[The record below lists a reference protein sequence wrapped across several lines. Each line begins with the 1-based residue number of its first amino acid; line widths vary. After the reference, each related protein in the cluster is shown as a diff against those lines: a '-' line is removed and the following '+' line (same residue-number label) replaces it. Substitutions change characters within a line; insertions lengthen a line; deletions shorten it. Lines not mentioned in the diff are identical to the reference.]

1 MNLDQNPFTDPE
13 TKRQARNTILISA
26 ITALTLGVAAIYV
39 LLGDSAAQ
47 LWSILPI
54 FLASLLAIWLSRTGR
69 HTIGGIV
76 LISAVMLQT
85 ITAPLIESG
94 LGVSSAIGSVAM
106 IGGVGLMT
114 FPRRYVGPL
123 LMTGLVTGMVVIL
136 VDLFAPAG
144 RPAADSTEI
153 RWLFT
158 LLVFGIFAFLFAREF
173 YALDIRT
180 KIVLGILATGGV
192 SLGILAFFAFDRAG
206 QTIDTLSGRLET
218 SVRLLA
224 EEQLINTVFTGAS
237 LANESFEDIMDEVVG
252 LAHFWAS
259 LQNQRQVLRQGGYWD
274 ASTNLVQLGGGQ
286 YGNSSTDVSSLFVP
300 AHAVGNDSLY
310 ADLNT
315 SAYLDFHAPGILEIH
330 PSLLAVYAIDTKGV
344 TRYYPNIDLASI
356 LPADFDATQR
366 PYYVITSPLF
376 NPQRLPRWTIPY
388 IDAAGGGLVVT
399 VAAPVYLGDKFNGV
413 VAADMTMQ
421 SITGQIRSLKIGQT
435 GYSYMIDGAGRII
448 SMPPAGYE
456 LFGIQPEDLNTD
468 EFFKQTV
475 LGEGS
480 DELQAITRRMVA
492 GGSGLLIVQV
502 NGVDTY
508 VSFSPIKANGYSV
521 ALVVP
526 VSELQGAI
534 VTAHNETQLQ
544 IQSAVRLATV
554 IFFALLFVA
563 ILISLGVGQVI
574 AAPIIR
580 LTQTADQIVGGDL
593 TAQANVAS
601 RDEIGTLAQAFNT
614 MTARLRGILEG
625 LEQRVAERT
634 SELALA
640 NEKNERRARQFES
653 IAQVAGTISST
664 RDMNS
669 LLPQITTAISSQF
682 GFYHVGIFL
691 LDSRREYAVLSA
703 ANSEG
708 GQKMLARNH
717 QLKVG
722 ETGIVGFVT
731 GTGKPRV
738 ALNTGEDAVFFK
750 NPDLPETRSEISL
763 PLRAGDELIGALDVQ
778 STKPNAFDR
787 EDINILI
794 TLADQV
800 SIAIQNARQ
809 YEETRKAL
817 AEADSLSRQSVQTGW
832 QQFTHSQ
839 KLAGIR
845 RSGARA
851 TLLYGKDD
859 ELKGENGLKWY
870 QAESEARG
878 VSLSLPIKL
887 RGEVIGSVDVRAPDN
902 RKWEQD
908 ELDIVT
914 AIIERAALSLD
925 NARLLQES
933 QGRAAKEAKI
943 GEVTAKIG
951 ASINIRNVL
960 QTAVEELGRALPGSE
975 VVIQFEQNE
984 SK

>member
-1 MNLDQNPFTDPE
+1 
-13 TKRQARNTILISA
+13 
-26 ITALTLGVAAIYV
+26 
-39 LLGDSAAQ
+39 
-47 LWSILPI
+47 
-54 FLASLLAIWLSRTGR
+54 
-69 HTIGGIV
+69 
-76 LISAVMLQT
+76 
-85 ITAPLIESG
+85 
-94 LGVSSAIGSVAM
+94 
-106 IGGVGLMT
+106 
-114 FPRRYVGPL
+114 
-123 LMTGLVTGMVVIL
+123 
-136 VDLFAPAG
+136 
-144 RPAADSTEI
+144 
-153 RWLFT
+153 
-158 LLVFGIFAFLFAREF
+158 
-173 YALDIRT
+173 
-180 KIVLGILATGGV
+180 
-192 SLGILAFFAFDRAG
+192 
-206 QTIDTLSGRLET
+206 
-218 SVRLLA
+218 
-224 EEQLINTVFTGAS
+224 
-237 LANESFEDIMDEVVG
+237 
-252 LAHFWAS
+252 
-259 LQNQRQVLRQGGYWD
+259 
-274 ASTNLVQLGGGQ
+274 
-286 YGNSSTDVSSLFVP
+286 
-300 AHAVGNDSLY
+300 
-310 ADLNT
+310 
-315 SAYLDFHAPGILEIH
+315 
-330 PSLLAVYAIDTKGV
+330 
-344 TRYYPNIDLASI
+344 
-356 LPADFDATQR
+356 
-366 PYYVITSPLF
+366 
-376 NPQRLPRWTIPY
+376 
-388 IDAAGGGLVVT
+388 VT

-448 SMPPAGYE
+448 SMPPSGYE

-480 DELQAITRRMVA
+480 DELQVITRRMVA

-534 VTAHNETQLQ
+534 VTAHHETQQQ

-554 IFFALLFVA
+554 IFFALLLVA

-593 TAQANVAS
+593 AAQANVAS
-601 RDEIGTLAQAFNT
+601 SDEIGMLAQAFNT
-614 MTARLRGILEG
+614 MTARLRAMLEG

-640 NEKNERRARQFES
+640 NEKNEHRARQFES

-664 RDMNS
+664 SDMNS

-738 ALNTGEDAVFFK
+738 ALNTGEDAVFFN

-763 PLRAGDELIGALDVQ
+763 PLRAGEEIIGALDVQ
-778 STKPNAFDR
+778 STRPNAFDR
-787 EDINILI
+787 EDINIL
-794 TLADQV
+794 TSLADQV

-817 AEADSLSRQSVQTGW
+817 AEADSLSQQLVKTGW
-832 QQFTHSQ
+832 QQFTDSQ
-839 KLAGIR
+839 KLVGIR
-845 RSGARA
+845 HSGARA
-851 TLLYGKDD
+851 TLLYGKID
-859 ELKGENGLKWY
+859 EIRGENDPKRY
-870 QAESEARG
+870 QADSEARG

-887 RGEVIGSVDVRAPDN
+887 RGEVIGSVDVRAPED

-960 QTAVEELGRALPGSE
+960 QTAVEELGRALPGSD